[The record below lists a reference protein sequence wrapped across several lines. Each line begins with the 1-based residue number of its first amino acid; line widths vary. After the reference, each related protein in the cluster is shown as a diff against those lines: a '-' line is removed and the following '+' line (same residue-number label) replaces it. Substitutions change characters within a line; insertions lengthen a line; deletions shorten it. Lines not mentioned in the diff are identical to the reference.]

1 MRFLIANRFL
11 RSKYNTSFINMI
23 SKISVIGIILG
34 VAILITV
41 LSVMN
46 GFEKEL
52 RTKILGFTSHV
63 TIYPK
68 NNSQFDHEKLYSKLV
83 ENKDVAGH
91 SPYIQREVMITSS
104 TGTVNAYFRAVM
116 PNSEKD
122 VSIVDNNII
131 LGNFNDLSI
140 AESNIIIGQGIAANL
155 SVGIYDNIELLTQL
169 NFGPD
174 NKYYQFRKN
183 YKVVGIYDVG
193 LFEYNNAYVFINLNE
208 FIKDLEKNNK
218 RGASLD
224 AISIKL
230 NDPLKAYNFSYDF
243 NLNSDD
249 YFSQDWSHSHR
260 ALFSAI
266 NNEKRVMFIIL
277 MLIVMIAA
285 FNIISSLLMLVIN
298 KQKDIAILMT
308 LGATKSTIIT
318 IFILQ
323 GLFLGLLGT
332 VFGVILGIIL
342 SSNID
347 IIVTSIESIFNLSLM
362 PAEIYHLT
370 KIPSIID
377 YDDLFLIGIFTFIIT
392 LSATIYPAIKAA
404 GILPHKVFRGGN

>member
-68 NNSQFDHEKLYSKLV
+68 NNSQLDHEKLYSKLV

-104 TGTVNAYFRAVM
+104 TGTVNAYFRAVV
-116 PNSEKD
+116 PNLEQD

-131 LGNFNDLSI
+131 LGDFNDLSI
-140 AESNIIIGQGIAANL
+140 AESNIIIGQGIATNL
-155 SVGIYDNIELLTQL
+155 SVGIDDNIELLTQL

-193 LFEYNNAYVFINLNE
+193 LFEYNNAYVFTNLNE

-308 LGATKSTIIT
+308 LGATKSMIIT

-342 SSNID
+342 ASNID
-347 IIVTSIESIFNLSLM
+347 IIVTTIESIFNLSLM